1 MYVAPEGKRSKTGE
15 LFPFKAGALKIAT
28 KAEAPIVVISLLNCN
43 KIHKNFPFKRTHV
56 YMDVINVI
64 YSEEYETMNSV
75 ESVNWETS
83 KIKRIKFYTKERKC
97 FENIENELEPNLIK
111 KIESEI
117 YKLSVEPGN
126 FNFDYDNDKT
136 YYEVSG
142 NNEKEHHL
150 TEVVIK
156 DVTNESRLK
165 RKINNYDSL
174 VLLDKFKKQPII
186 PVSKIELRDLPVVGP
201 LMVNAGYL
209 ILDRDNPREA
219 VKTFNKAQN
228 YINNDWSDVY
238 ICPEGTRSKTGEILP
253 FHPGSFKIAYKAN
266 CPIVVMN
273 LTNCNKISKNLF
285 KRKTVAIVDIL
296 DVIYPEDFK
305 SINTSEL
312 AEKTRNMIIDFQQ
325 NN

>member
-1 MYVAPEGKRSKTGE
+1 MYILTIILWLLS
-15 LFPFKAGALKIAT
+15 IAT
-28 KAEAPIVVISLLNCN
+28 STSVLFATGLYSEWYFILIFVAAIPVLYIVWFLIFMLVVTIISLFL
-43 KIHKNFPFKRTHV
+43 
-56 YMDVINVI
+56 
-64 YSEEYETMNSV
+64 
-75 ESVNWETS
+75 
-83 KIKRIKFYTKERKC
+83 
-97 FENIENELEPNLIK
+97 K
-111 KIESEI
+111 K
-117 YKLSVEPGN
+117 
-126 FNFDYDNDKT
+126 T
-136 YYEVSG
+136 
-142 NNEKEHHL
+142 
-150 TEVVIK
+150 K
-156 DVTNESRLK
+156 DVSKPSIFYYQIIRQFFHQVFFFGKVKVKFNGLEKLPLGRALYVSNHLSG
-165 RKINNYDSL
+165 YDSL